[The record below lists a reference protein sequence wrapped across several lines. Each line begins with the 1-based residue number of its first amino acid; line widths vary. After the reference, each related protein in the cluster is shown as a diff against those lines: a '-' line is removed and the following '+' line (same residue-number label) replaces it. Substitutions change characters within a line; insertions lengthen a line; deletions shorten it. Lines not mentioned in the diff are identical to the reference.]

1 MRAYL
6 PRKHNSSIMLSFGR
20 RLVCEDPKEKKEKN
34 IIQRGLL
41 RVKIES
47 HQ

>member
-6 PRKHNSSIMLSFGR
+6 PRKHNASIMLSFGR
-20 RLVCEDPKEKKEKN
+20 RLVCEDPKEVKQQNIKKG
-34 IIQRGLL
+34 RLS

-47 HQ
+47 RQ